1 MEEDVGRLLR
11 ARRSRV
17 THSRRAFRLRY
28 DELVS
33 RGVLIAGGIAIA
45 VILYVVIL
53 VAGITWLLRRN
64 IARRR
69 AAIEAEGVERD
80 SGPCLATARYR
91 KYRGRRLYSG
101 GGIRRNPA
109 QLVLT
114 RTHLHMLGIRGAE
127 PVPLAELHRYRAA
140 VDDGQL
146 VITTDDPVGATG
158 RLEVRAGVPDP
169 DAWLAALSSVT
180 ARQS

>member
-1 MEEDVGRLLR
+1 M
-11 ARRSRV
+11 
-17 THSRRAFRLRY
+17 
-28 DELVS
+28 S
-33 RGVLIAGGIAIA
+33 RGILIAGGIAVA

-64 IARRR
+64 LARRR
-69 AAIEAEGVERD
+69 AAIEGEGVERD

-91 KYRGRRLYSG
+91 KYRGRGIYSG

-114 RTHLHMLGIRGAE
+114 RAHLHLLGVRGAE

-140 VDDGQL
+140 VEDGRL

-158 RLEVRAGVPDP
+158 RLEVRAAVPDP
-169 DAWLAALSSVT
+169 DAWVAALSKMIT
-180 ARQS
+180 